1 MAHTSLGQW
10 AHGLRRQIAFRG
22 SLRWPRSWAAKLG
35 AAVTA
40 YAGTFGLWVLFHWGG
55 ASHRALISDAAF
67 LPTSLLAAALAWSV
81 AARRQVDPRARRAWR
96 LIAAAWA
103 CYWAG
108 EMGWFYFDV
117 VRHTAPFPSAA
128 DAGYLAF
135 YPLLMWGLLSFPR
148 PRRSQ
153 WESLT
158 LGLDVATVV
167 AASTLVVW
175 FLVIGPTL
183 ATSSSGWL
191 AQGLNV
197 AYPVGDV
204 VLLFAVAVVL
214 MRRARGEWGL
224 RLLAGGLL
232 VFIVA
237 DVAYAHQSLSD
248 AYTDGNWVD
257 AAWMVAQLA
266 AILSALAPAGAVSDD
281 DLAPAR
287 ARVSR
292 LPYAAVGIAFGLL
305 VLVAYQHADGPL
317 AGLVL
322 GAVAI
327 TALVVARQ
335 ITALTENATLLA
347 RIQLLAQI
355 DALTGLENRGHFFEL
370 AERSFARAAR
380 RGESLGAV
388 MLDVD
393 RFKEVNDGHGH
404 GVGDAVLVE
413 VARRCREVIRPTDI
427 VGRYGGDELVML
439 LVGASLSRRSRRGWS
454 SPSPPCP

>member
-1 MAHTSLGQW
+1 MMSASGLWRRAQRPMERRAHPATRWRGPRPQCRAPGDSARPFMRGPPAPDRDGMAHTSLGQW

-214 MRRARGEWGL
+214 MRRARGE
-224 RLLAGGLL
+224 
-232 VFIVA
+232 
-237 DVAYAHQSLSD
+237 
-248 AYTDGNWVD
+248 
-257 AAWMVAQLA
+257 
-266 AILSALAPAGAVSDD
+266 
-281 DLAPAR
+281 
-287 ARVSR
+287 
-292 LPYAAVGIAFGLL
+292 
-305 VLVAYQHADGPL
+305 
-317 AGLVL
+317 
-322 GAVAI
+322 
-327 TALVVARQ
+327 
-335 ITALTENATLLA
+335 
-347 RIQLLAQI
+347 
-355 DALTGLENRGHFFEL
+355 
-370 AERSFARAAR
+370 
-380 RGESLGAV
+380 
-388 MLDVD
+388 
-393 RFKEVNDGHGH
+393 
-404 GVGDAVLVE
+404 
-413 VARRCREVIRPTDI
+413 
-427 VGRYGGDELVML
+427 
-439 LVGASLSRRSRRGWS
+439 
-454 SPSPPCP
+454 